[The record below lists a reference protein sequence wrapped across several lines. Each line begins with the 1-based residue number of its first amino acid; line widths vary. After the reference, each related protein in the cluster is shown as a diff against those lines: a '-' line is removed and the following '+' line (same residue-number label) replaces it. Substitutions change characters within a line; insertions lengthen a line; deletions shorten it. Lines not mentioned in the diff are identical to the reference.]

1 METSN
6 MVIDEEIVLD
16 QSFTPLTNMGCHINE
31 RAAFIAQTYRAG
43 VTGILSG
50 VKLHILSNASLVS
63 GIVFEIFPLRVSIR
77 QVKNGYPGT
86 VTLGEA
92 VVRDGTASPDRLI
105 SFSDPIRQEA
115 GTQYAIVVNYI
126 NSPSLGPGQWVGSW
140 YGATG
145 DQYPD
150 GELFYGPEGETWYV
164 SSLKDHDVQFQTFV
178 VPS

>member
-1 METSN
+1 
-6 MVIDEEIVLD
+6 MVIDKELVLD
-16 QSFTPLTNMGCHINE
+16 QSFTPLTNIGCHISE
-31 RAAFIAQTYRAG
+31 RSAFIAQTYRAG
-43 VTGILSG
+43 ITGILSG
-50 VKLHILSNASLVS
+50 VKLHILSNASLIS
-63 GIVFEIFPLRVSIR
+63 GIVFEIYPLRVAIR

-92 VVRDGTASPDRLI
+92 IIRDGNAPPNHLI
-105 SFSDPIRQEA
+105 SFPNPIRQEA
-115 GTQYAIVVNYI
+115 GTQYAIVVNYTDA
-126 NSPSLGPGQWVGSW
+126 PLLEPGQWVGSW

-178 VPS
+178 VPD